1 MLWKA
6 SSAMA
11 GGAFL
16 CYNKHVAANDTSG
29 DYTMKKA
36 NAGISLLICILML
49 IHVLY
54 EVISFVVFFYN
65 PVVTKVL
72 GYVLVAAIVAHA
84 GLSMAIVF
92 GRHDSK
98 TITYKALNIR
108 TLLQRIFAGLMC
120 VLIPLH
126 IFAFKLLSKS
136 VGTVFFSLFLLIMVI
151 FYWSVFSHVALS
163 FTNALVSLGWLGDMK
178 KKKVADIIIWI
189 LCFLMFLA
197 ASFIIT
203 MTQWKMFN
211 G

>member
-1 MLWKA
+1 
-6 SSAMA
+6 
-11 GGAFL
+11 
-16 CYNKHVAANDTSG
+16 
-29 DYTMKKA
+29 MKKA
-36 NAGISLLICILML
+36 NAGISLLIILLML
-49 IHVLY
+49 AHVIY
-54 EVISFVVFFYN
+54 QVVSYATFYYN
-65 PVVTKVL
+65 PLITKVL

-98 TITYKALNIR
+98 TVTYKALNIR

-120 VLIPLH
+120 VLIPVH

-136 VGTVFFSLFLLIMVI
+136 AGTVFFTLLLLIMVI

-163 FTNALVSLGWLGDMK
+163 FTNALVSLGWLGDIK
-178 KKKVADIIIWI
+178 KKKVMDIIVWI

-197 ASFIIT
+197 ASIIIT
-203 MTQWKMFN
+203 MTYWKMFN

>member
-1 MLWKA
+1 MKEPKNIAVFFPGIGYTCDKPLLYY
-6 SSAMA
+6 SAK
-11 GGAFL
+11 L
-16 CYNKHVAANDTSG
+16 AAEKG
-29 DYTMKKA
+29 
-36 NAGISLLICILML
+36 
-49 IHVLY
+49 Y
-54 EVISFVVFFYN
+54 EVVRVPYGNFPPNVKGDAAKMYQCFVSAREQAEDILSGIDWARYQDILFF
-65 PVVTKVL
+65 
-72 GYVLVAAIVAHA
+72 
-84 GLSMAIVF
+84 
-92 GRHDSK
+92 
-98 TITYKALNIR
+98 
-108 TLLQRIFAGLMC
+108 
-120 VLIPLH
+120 
-126 IFAFKLLSKS
+126 SKS